1 MTQSSDA
8 PIPQATPP
16 RPPTVLIA
24 IDGSTTAR
32 VAARR
37 AVTLFAPESRFLLA
51 MVIAERE
58 DPNADAGGFAG
69 PLMTEE
75 DAQVR
80 WDERRVIA
88 SEDLRV
94 AANEIDVDVEPI
106 VVPSGME
113 PGHALVRFASERS
126 VDVIVIGASPKGLVK
141 RLITGSTTNL
151 LVRNAPCPV
160 LVVRDEGDVD

>member
-1 MTQSSDA
+1 MAQSSDA
-8 PIPQATPP
+8 QIAHATPS

-24 IDGSTTAR
+24 IDGSTTALA
-32 VAARR
+32 AARR
-37 AVTLFAPESRFLLA
+37 AVALFAPESRFLLA

-69 PLMTEE
+69 PLMSEE

-80 WDERRVIA
+80 WDRRRVTA
-88 SEDLRV
+88 NEHLGV
-94 AANEIDVDVEPI
+94 AATEIDVNVEPI

-113 PGHALVRFASERS
+113 PGHALVRLATERS

-141 RLITGSTTNL
+141 RLMTGSTTNL

-160 LVVRDEGDVD
+160 LVVRDEDDTD